1 MLSRSSSSHAR
12 IDAAVGESNVL
23 YTEFEMAGAS
33 SRCTGLKI
41 EVFAISLLSI
51 ADQIVSVFP
60 GKMRKIHNLAG
71 SRAGTAERSP
81 LLHKFLHD
89 EFA

>member
-1 MLSRSSSSHAR
+1 MIVTYRLGYYLAISIPQFASTRAR
-12 IDAAVGESNVL
+12 CN
-23 YTEFEMAGAS
+23 
-33 SRCTGLKI
+33 GLKI

-60 GKMRKIHNLAG
+60 GKLRKIHNLAG

>member
-1 MLSRSSSSHAR
+1 MLPGSFMCFLDDVLCYAR
-12 IDAAVGESNVL
+12 AFGYKCAL
-23 YTEFEMAGAS
+23 
-33 SRCTGLKI
+33 R
-41 EVFAISLLSI
+41 AIQKKRKLSI

-71 SRAGTAERSP
+71 SRAGTPERSP

>member
-1 MLSRSSSSHAR
+1 MYSSLAATDFESPENLYLKHRCAE
-12 IDAAVGESNVL
+12 IADA
-23 YTEFEMAGAS
+23 
-33 SRCTGLKI
+33 TGLKI

-81 LLHKFLHD
+81 LLHKFLHN

>member
-1 MLSRSSSSHAR
+1 VEDLMGNQRFEDALRLSEMTTLGLNGGRS
-12 IDAAVGESNVL
+12 
-23 YTEFEMAGAS
+23 
-33 SRCTGLKI
+33 GLKI

-51 ADQIVSVFP
+51 ADQIVSVFR

-81 LLHKFLHD
+81 LLHKFLHN